1 MKNLI
6 SKNHNASCYINIV
19 TKTVVHLEYI
29 EGESKDLEK
38 MFIDHGL
45 LNLQP
50 EPLDPESIL
59 AEVQSL
65 ENSKENSAEINNQY
79 NELLEIFHFYEFASE
94 TLGLFID
101 NYDCLAKHKE
111 TVSKDGKRVAKFIIS
126 NDVSIGSVLS
136 ESMLIDSIK
145 EHKGNTIHEKFQILL
160 NKILSCKLPN
170 PDTFNEENV
179 VVRLLSNVTS
189 VEIAK
194 DNKFIKFAEE
204 VKSQEKKRS

>member
-1 MKNLI
+1 MKNLV

-19 TKTVVHLEYI
+19 IKTVAHLEYTE
-29 EGESKDLEK
+29 EGSDNFEK

-50 EPLDPESIL
+50 EPLAPESIL
-59 AEVQSL
+59 AEIQLL
-65 ENSKENSAEINNQY
+65 EKKGKEESAETKNQY
-79 NELLEIFHFYEFASE
+79 SELLEIFNSYEFASE

-111 TVSKDGKRVAKFIIS
+111 TVSNNGNKVAKFIIS
-126 NDVSIGSVLS
+126 NDVSIGSILS
-136 ESMLIDSIK
+136 EGMLIDSLK
-145 EHKGNTIHEKFQILL
+145 EHKGNTTHEKLQILL

-170 PDTFNEENV
+170 PDTFNEENI

-194 DNKFIKFAEE
+194 DNKFIKFAKE
-204 VKSQEKKRS
+204 VKSQGERS

>member
-1 MKNLI
+1 MKNLL

-19 TKTVVHLEYI
+19 IKTVAHLEYTG
-29 EGESKDLEK
+29 EGSKDFEK

-59 AEVQSL
+59 AKVQSL
-65 ENSKENSAEINNQY
+65 ENSKENSTEIKNQY
-79 NELLEIFHFYEFASE
+79 NELLEIFHSYEFASE

-111 TVSKDGKRVAKFIIS
+111 TVSKNGKKVAKFIIS
-126 NDVSIGSVLS
+126 NDISIGSVLS

-145 EHKGNTIHEKFQILL
+145 EFKGNTTHERLQIFL
-160 NKILSCKLPN
+160 NKILSCKLPS
-170 PDTFNEENV
+170 PDTFSEENIV
-179 VVRLLSNVTS
+179 VKLLSNVTS
-189 VEIAK
+189 VEIAA
-194 DNKFIKFAEE
+194 DNKFIKFAEQI
-204 VKSQEKKRS
+204 KSQEKLS

>member
-1 MKNLI
+1 MKNLV

-19 TKTVVHLEYI
+19 IKTVAHLEYTK
-29 EGESKDLEK
+29 EGSDNFEK

-50 EPLDPESIL
+50 EPLAPESIL
-59 AEVQSL
+59 AEIQLL
-65 ENSKENSAEINNQY
+65 EKKGKEESSESKNQY
-79 NELLEIFHFYEFASE
+79 SELLEIFNSYEFASE

-111 TVSKDGKRVAKFIIS
+111 TVSNNGNKVAKFIIS
-126 NDVSIGSVLS
+126 NDVSIGSILS
-136 ESMLIDSIK
+136 ESMLIDSLK
-145 EHKGNTIHEKFQILL
+145 EHKGNTTHEKLQILL

-170 PDTFNEENV
+170 PDTFNEENI

-189 VEIAK
+189 VEVAN
-194 DNKFIKFAEE
+194 DNKFIKFAKE
-204 VKSQEKKRS
+204 VKSQGERS

>member
-1 MKNLI
+1 MKNLV
-6 SKNHNASCYINIV
+6 SKNHNASCYVNIV
-19 TKTVVHLEYI
+19 IKTVAHLEYPE
-29 EGESKDLEK
+29 EGSENFEK

-50 EPLDPESIL
+50 EPLDPESL
-59 AEVQSL
+59 L
-65 ENSKENSAEINNQY
+65 EEIKLLEKKGKEDSVERKNQY
-79 NELLEIFHFYEFASE
+79 SELLDIFNSYEFASE

-111 TVSKDGKRVAKFIIS
+111 TVSNNDNKVAKFIIS
-126 NDVSIGSVLS
+126 NDVSIGSILS

-145 EHKGNTIHEKFQILL
+145 EHKGNTIQEKFQILL

-194 DNKFIKFAEE
+194 DNKFIKFAEQ
-204 VKSQEKKRS
+204 VKNQEKRS

>member
-1 MKNLI
+1 MKNLV
-6 SKNHNASCYINIV
+6 SKNHNASCYVNIV
-19 TKTVVHLEYI
+19 IKTVAHLEYPE
-29 EGESKDLEK
+29 EGSENFEK

-50 EPLDPESIL
+50 DPLDPESL
-59 AEVQSL
+59 L
-65 ENSKENSAEINNQY
+65 EEIKLLEKKGKEDSVERKNQY
-79 NELLEIFHFYEFASE
+79 SELLEIFNSYEFASE

-111 TVSKDGKRVAKFIIS
+111 TVSNNDNKVAKFIIS
-126 NDVSIGSVLS
+126 NDVSIGSILS
-136 ESMLIDSIK
+136 ESMLIDSMK

-194 DNKFIKFAEE
+194 DNKFIKFAEQ
-204 VKSQEKKRS
+204 VKNQEKRS

>member
-1 MKNLI
+1 MKNLL

-19 TKTVVHLEYI
+19 IKTVVHLEYI

-65 ENSKENSAEINNQY
+65 ENSKENSAEIKNQY

-111 TVSKDGKRVAKFIIS
+111 TVLKDGKKVAKFIIS

-136 ESMLIDSIK
+136 ESMLIDSI
-145 EHKGNTIHEKFQILL
+145 EQFKGNTIQERLQIFL

-170 PDTFNEENV
+170 PDTFNEENIV
-179 VVRLLSNVTS
+179 VKLLSNITR
-189 VEIAK
+189 VEIAN
-194 DNKFIKFAEE
+194 DNKFIKFAEQI
-204 VKSQEKKRS
+204 KSQEKLS

>member
-1 MKNLI
+1 MKNLV
-6 SKNHNASCYINIV
+6 SKNHNASCYLNIV
-19 TKTVVHLEYI
+19 IKTVAHLEYPG
-29 EGESKDLEK
+29 EGSENFET

-50 EPLDPESIL
+50 EPLDPESLL
-59 AEVQSL
+59 AEIKSL
-65 ENSKENSAEINNQY
+65 EKKGKEDSVERKNQY
-79 NELLEIFHFYEFASE
+79 SELLEIFNSYEFASE

-111 TVSKDGKRVAKFIIS
+111 TVSNNGNKVAKFIIS
-126 NDVSIGSVLS
+126 NDVSIGSILS

-145 EHKGNTIHEKFQILL
+145 EYKGNTTHERLQILL

-170 PDTFNEENV
+170 PDTFNEENI

-194 DNKFIKFAEE
+194 DNKFIKFAEQ
-204 VKSQEKKRS
+204 VKSQEKRS

>member
-1 MKNLI
+1 MKNLL
-6 SKNHNASCYINIV
+6 SKNYNASCYINIV
-19 TKTVVHLEYI
+19 IKTLAQLEYP
-29 EGESKDLEK
+29 ETGSENFEK

-50 EPLDPESIL
+50 EPLKPEVIL
-59 AEVQSL
+59 AEVQLL
-65 ENSKENSAEINNQY
+65 ESSKEGSTQRKNKY
-79 NELLEIFHFYEFASE
+79 NELLEIFHSYEFASE

-111 TVSKDGKRVAKFIIS
+111 TSSKNGKKIAKFVVS
-126 NDVSIGSVLS
+126 NDISIGSVLS

-145 EHKGNTIHEKFQILL
+145 ELKGNTIHERLQILL

-170 PDTFNEENV
+170 PDTFSEENIV
-179 VVRLLSNVTS
+179 VKLLSNVTS

-194 DNKFIKFAEE
+194 DNKFIKFAEQI
-204 VKSQEKKRS
+204 KSQEKGS

>member
-1 MKNLI
+1 MKNFL

-19 TKTVVHLEYI
+19 IKTVAHLEYLE
-29 EGESKDLEK
+29 EGSKDFEK

-65 ENSKENSAEINNQY
+65 ENSKENSAEIKKEY
-79 NELLEIFHFYEFASE
+79 DELLEIYHSYEFASE

-111 TVSKDGKRVAKFIIS
+111 TVSNNGNKVAKFVVT
-126 NDVSIGSVLS
+126 NDVSIGSILS
-136 ESMLIDSIK
+136 ESMLVDSIK
-145 EHKGNTIHEKFQILL
+145 EQKGNTVQERLQILL

-170 PDTFNEENV
+170 PDTFNEENI
-179 VVRLLSNVTS
+179 VVRLLSNVTN

-194 DNKFIKFAEE
+194 DNKFIKFAEQ
-204 VKSQEKKRS
+204 VKSQEKNS

>member
-1 MKNLI
+1 MKNFL

-19 TKTVVHLEYI
+19 IKTVAHLEYLE
-29 EGESKDLEK
+29 EGSKDFEK

-65 ENSKENSAEINNQY
+65 ENSKENSAEIKKEY
-79 NELLEIFHFYEFASE
+79 DELLEIYHSYEFASE

-111 TVSKDGKRVAKFIIS
+111 TVSNNGNKVAKFIIS
-126 NDVSIGSVLS
+126 NDVSIGSILS

-145 EHKGNTIHEKFQILL
+145 EYKGNTTHERLQILL

-170 PDTFNEENV
+170 PDTFNEENI

-194 DNKFIKFAEE
+194 DNKFIKFAEQ
-204 VKSQEKKRS
+204 VKSQEKRS

>member
-1 MKNLI
+1 MKNLV

-19 TKTVVHLEYI
+19 IKTVAHLEYTE
-29 EGESKDLEK
+29 EGSDNFEK

-50 EPLDPESIL
+50 EPLAPESIL
-59 AEVQSL
+59 AEIQLL
-65 ENSKENSAEINNQY
+65 EKKDKEESAETKNQY
-79 NELLEIFHFYEFASE
+79 SELLEIFNSYEFASE

-111 TVSKDGKRVAKFIIS
+111 TVSNNGNKVAKFIIS
-126 NDVSIGSVLS
+126 NDVSIGSILS
-136 ESMLIDSIK
+136 EGMLIDSLK
-145 EHKGNTIHEKFQILL
+145 EHKGNTTHEKLQILL

-170 PDTFNEENV
+170 PDTFNEENI

-194 DNKFIKFAEE
+194 DNKFIKFAKE
-204 VKSQEKKRS
+204 VKSQGERS

>member
-1 MKNLI
+1 MKNLL

-19 TKTVVHLEYI
+19 IKTVAQLEYS
-29 EGESKDLEK
+29 EERSKNYEK

-50 EPLDPESIL
+50 EPLNPETIL
-59 AEVQSL
+59 AEVKSL
-65 ENSKENSAEINNQY
+65 ENSKEDSTERKNQY
-79 NELLEIFHFYEFASE
+79 NELLEIFHYYEFASE

-111 TVSKDGKRVAKFIIS
+111 TVLKNGKKVAKFIIS
-126 NDVSIGSVLS
+126 NDISIGSVLS

-145 EHKGNTIHEKFQILL
+145 EFKGNTIQERLQILL

-170 PDTFNEENV
+170 PDTFNEENIV
-179 VVRLLSNVTS
+179 VKLLSNVTS
-189 VEIAK
+189 VEIAN
-194 DNKFIKFAEE
+194 DNKFIKFAEHI
-204 VKSQEKKRS
+204 KSQEKRS

>member
-1 MKNLI
+1 MKNLL

-19 TKTVVHLEYI
+19 IKTVAHLEYSK
-29 EGESKDLEK
+29 EGSENFEK

-59 AEVQSL
+59 AEIQLL
-65 ENSKENSAEINNQY
+65 ENSKENSAETKNQY
-79 NELLEIFHFYEFASE
+79 NELLEIFHSYEFASE

-111 TVSKDGKRVAKFIIS
+111 TVSNNGNKVAKFIIT
-126 NDVSIGSVLS
+126 NDVSIGSILS
-136 ESMLIDSIK
+136 ESMLVDSIK
-145 EHKGNTIHEKFQILL
+145 EQKGNTVQERLQILL

-170 PDTFNEENV
+170 PDTFNEENI
-179 VVRLLSNVTS
+179 VVRLLSNVTN

-194 DNKFIKFAEE
+194 DNKFIKFAEQ
-204 VKSQEKKRS
+204 VKSQEKSS

>member
-19 TKTVVHLEYI
+19 IKTVAHLEYSK
-29 EGESKDLEK
+29 EGSENFEK

-45 LNLQP
+45 LNLQI
-50 EPLDPESIL
+50 EPLDPESLL
-59 AEVQSL
+59 AEIQLL
-65 ENSKENSAEINNQY
+65 EKKGKEDSVETKNQCS
-79 NELLEIFHFYEFASE
+79 ELLDIFNSYEFASE

-111 TVSKDGKRVAKFIIS
+111 TVSNNDNKVAKFIIS
-126 NDVSIGSVLS
+126 NDISIGSVLS

-145 EHKGNTIHEKFQILL
+145 QFKGNTIQERLQIFL

-170 PDTFNEENV
+170 PDTFNEENIV
-179 VVRLLSNVTS
+179 VKLLSNITS

-194 DNKFIKFAEE
+194 DNKFIKFAEQI
-204 VKSQEKKRS
+204 KSQEKLS

>member
-1 MKNLI
+1 MKNLV
-6 SKNHNASCYINIV
+6 SKNHNASCYVNIV
-19 TKTVVHLEYI
+19 IKTVAHLEYPE
-29 EGESKDLEK
+29 EGSENFEK

-50 EPLDPESIL
+50 EPLDPESL
-59 AEVQSL
+59 L
-65 ENSKENSAEINNQY
+65 EEIKLLEKKGKEDSVERKNQY
-79 NELLEIFHFYEFASE
+79 SELLDIFNSYEFASE

-111 TVSKDGKRVAKFIIS
+111 TVLNNDNKVAKFIIS
-126 NDVSIGSVLS
+126 NDVSIGSILS
-136 ESMLIDSIK
+136 ESMLIDSIEK
-145 EHKGNTIHEKFQILL
+145 HKGNTIQEKFQILL

-194 DNKFIKFAEE
+194 DNKFIKFAEQ
-204 VKSQEKKRS
+204 VKNQEKRS